1 MRRENSFIYFEQQF
15 YIYVRLEVKFDVGIT
30 DELDS
35 ILFIQLLS
43 RLKNKKKETIKTYVQ
58 LVTIGQQLQLNL
70 KSYSFLLLIDDQ
82 TESQQFYRTNSYLF
96 H

>member
-43 RLKNKKKETIKTYVQ
+43 RLKKQKKKQ
-58 LVTIGQQLQLNL
+58 
-70 KSYSFLLLIDDQ
+70 
-82 TESQQFYRTNSYLF
+82 
-96 H
+96 